1 MKRARW
7 GLWLGV
13 AGASC
18 VAFALS
24 ACSNSSPNTTPGSMD
39 ATAQE
44 ASPPEDAPSERLAEA
59 SARIVDA
66 GTTLDAGADGATVD
80 EVDGAAGDGS
90 DGAVLDGAADAS
102 VGAAGACVPVDAG
115 TPDDAAVAAGLAVI
129 MSFAPRCFLCH
140 GDDFSGGQLVSM
152 AYAKNLTPDPATGLG
167 CWTDEQIVTAML
179 YGTTPDGTTLCVM
192 PRWSTKGMTPAQAED
207 VVHYLRALPA
217 VSNEVP
223 ASFCE
228 IKADAG
234 VAGDGGDAGD
244 GG

>member
-13 AGASC
+13 AGAPC
-18 VAFALS
+18 VALAFS
-24 ACSNSSPNTTPGSMD
+24 ACSSSSSKTTPESMD

-44 ASPPEDAPSERLAEA
+44 ASPPEDAPSEPVEEA
-59 SARIVDA
+59 SVRIVVDA
-66 GTTLDAGADGATVD
+66 GTTSDAGADAATVD
-80 EVDGAAGDGS
+80 AS
-90 DGAVLDGAADAS
+90 DGAVLDGSADAS
-102 VGAAGACVPVDAG
+102 VEAAAASCVPVDAG
-115 TPDDAAVAAGLAVI
+115 APDDAAVAAGLAVI
-129 MSFAPRCFLCH
+129 TSFAPHCFICH

-179 YGTTPDGTTLCVM
+179 YGKTPDGTTLCVM
-192 PRWSTKGMTPAQAED
+192 PQWSTKGMTPDQAED
-207 VVHYLRALPA
+207 VVHYLRALPP

-234 VAGDGGDAGD
+234 ASVDGGDAGD
-244 GG
+244 GGDGG

>member
-13 AGASC
+13 AAPSC
-18 VAFALS
+18 VALAFS
-24 ACSNSSPNTTPGSMD
+24 ACSSSSSNTKPESMD

-44 ASPPEDAPSERLAEA
+44 ASPPEDAPSEPIEEA
-59 SARIVDA
+59 SVRIVDA
-66 GTTLDAGADGATVD
+66 GTTSDVDADAATVD
-80 EVDGAAGDGS
+80 ASDSAVPDGS
-90 DGAVLDGAADAS
+90 ADAS
-102 VGAAGACVPVDAG
+102 VEAAAAACVPVDAG
-115 TPDDAAVAAGLAVI
+115 KPDDAAVAAGLAVI
-129 MSFAPRCFLCH
+129 NSFAPHCFICH

-152 AYAKNLTPDPATGLG
+152 AYPKNLTPDPATGLG

-192 PRWSTKGMTPAQAED
+192 PQWSTKGMTPDQAED
-207 VVHYLRALPA
+207 VVHYLRALPP
-217 VSNEVP
+217 VSNAVP

-234 VAGDGGDAGD
+234 ASGDGGDAGD
-244 GG
+244 AGDGGDGG